1 MDVVGG
7 GLNKDVNVL
16 RHEDI
21 GDEPARLTMDGL
33 IKTFRQEM
41 SPFVVGQ
48 EWNPPIARESQLV
61 AIAGLVKSLDGLS
74 MAAHG
79 R

>member
-1 MDVVGG
+1 MTV
-7 GLNKDVNVL
+7 
-16 RHEDI
+16 
-21 GDEPARLTMDGL
+21 DGK
-33 IKTFRQEM
+33 IKTFRQELP
-41 SPFVVGQ
+41 PFVVGQ

>member
-1 MDVVGG
+1 MGR
-7 GLNKDVNVL
+7 GLNEDVHVL

-21 GDEPARLTMDGL
+21 GDQPARLTVDGM
-33 IKTFRQEM
+33 IKAFRQEM
-41 SPFVVGQ
+41 SPFVVCQ

-79 R
+79 

>member
-1 MDVVGG
+1 VDVVGR

-16 RHEDI
+16 RHEDR
-21 GDEPARLTMDGL
+21 GDEPARLTVDGK

-41 SPFVVGQ
+41 SPLVVGP
-48 EWNPPIARESQLV
+48 EWNPPRARASQLV

>member
-1 MDVVGG
+1 MGR
-7 GLNKDVNVL
+7 GLNEDVNVV

-21 GDEPARLTMDGL
+21 GDEPARLTVDGK
-33 IKTFRQEM
+33 IKTFRQES
-41 SPFVVGQ
+41 SPLVVRQ
-48 EWNPPIARESQLV
+48 EWSPPRARESQLV

>member
-1 MDVVGG
+1 
-7 GLNKDVNVL
+7 VNVL
-16 RHEDI
+16 RQEDR
-21 GDEPARLTMDGL
+21 GDEPARLTVDGM

-41 SPFVVGQ
+41 SPFIVGP

-61 AIAGLVKSLDGLS
+61 AIAGLVRSLDGLS

>member
-1 MDVVGG
+1 MGR
-7 GLNKDVNVL
+7 GLNEDVNVV

-41 SPFVVGQ
+41 SAFVVDQ

-61 AIAGLVKSLDGLS
+61 AIAGLVKSVDGLS

-79 R
+79 RCV

>member
-1 MDVVGG
+1 MGR
-7 GLNKDVNVL
+7 GLDEDVNVV

-21 GDEPARLTMDGL
+21 RDQPARLTVDGM

-41 SPFVVGQ
+41 SPFVVGP
-48 EWNPPIARESQLV
+48 EGNPPVARESQLV